1 MSKIHYYLF
10 LLLTLQVSA
19 QQKTAPQDFK
29 SYRQKID
36 GTPLAFDM
44 AVIPGGE
51 FIMGNNSGH
60 DDEKPEHKVAV
71 SPFWMSTH
79 EVTWDLFELFV
90 YKDLELTQSAGKA
103 IPSEVDAIT
112 RPSKPYLDMTFGMG
126 KQDLP
131 ALAMTHYNAIQ
142 FCKWL
147 YARTGVF
154 YRLPTEAEWEFAA
167 RQGQVE
173 GALDDYAWNTGNSN
187 STTQKVGT
195 KRPNKF
201 GIYDMFGNAAEWTY
215 DQYSPDFYAT
225 LAGKTAKDPVNVP
238 EKLYPHA
245 VRGGSY
251 QSDLRYLTPTA
262 RDYSDASWKQID
274 PQVPK
279 SNWWLPDAPFV
290 GIRLVRPLVTPSKEE
305 ISLYYDKAPIKDY

>member
-1 MSKIHYYLF
+1 MRFLKYLF
-10 LLLTLQVSA
+10 FITALPLYA
-19 QQKTAPQDFK
+19 QPEAARLDFK
-29 SYRQKID
+29 SYQQKIP
-36 GTPLAFDM
+36 GTSLIFDM
-44 AVIPGGE
+44 AAVPGGE
-51 FIMGNNSGH
+51 FVMGNNDGNA
-60 DDEKPEHKVAV
+60 DEKPEHKVEV

-90 YKDLELTQSAGKA
+90 YKDLEVTRSTDKKV
-103 IPSEVDAIT
+103 PSQVDAVT

-126 KQDLP
+126 KQGYP
-131 ALAMTHYNAIQ
+131 ALAMTQYNAIQ

-147 YARTGVF
+147 YVRTGVF

-167 RQGQVE
+167 KQGQT
-173 GALDDYAWNTGNSN
+173 GAPLDDHAWNERNSN

-195 KRPNKF
+195 LKPNKY
-201 GIYDMFGNAAEWTY
+201 GIYDLLGNAAEWTY
-215 DQYSPDFYAT
+215 DQYQADYYSS
-225 LAGKTAKDPVNVP
+225 LAGKKVKDPVNVAD
-238 EKLYPHA
+238 KLYPHV

-251 QSDLRYLTPTA
+251 QSDLRYLSPSA

-274 PQVPK
+274 PQIPK

-290 GIRLVRPLVTPSKEE
+290 GIRLVRPVKTPSKEE